1 MTNPAIFADRAQA
14 GKADETQQLA
24 PKFDANGL
32 ITAVACD
39 WKTNEVL
46 MVAFMNAETLKMT
59 IEIGEA
65 VYWSRSRS
73 EIWHKGQTSGNT
85 QKIREILID
94 CDQDC
99 LVLKVEQAGD
109 AACHT
114 GRRSCFY
121 RAVPFG
127 DAALKQGMTSPLN
140 LRVVDDERKFD
151 PEAVYGKK

>member
-1 MTNPAIFADRAQA
+1 MNLVDTFADRT
-14 GKADETQQLA
+14 KVKVDECGVFA

-32 ITAVACD
+32 ITAVAVD
-39 WKTNEVL
+39 HKTNDVL
-46 MVAFMNAETLKMT
+46 MVAYMNAQTLAKT

-65 VYWSRSRS
+65 VYWSRSRQ

-85 QKIREILID
+85 QKVKEILVD

-99 LVLKVEQAGD
+99 LVVKVEQIGD

-121 RAVPFG
+121 RQVPVG
-127 DAALKQGMTSPLN
+127 DQVTDGVETMPLN
-140 LRVVDDERKFD
+140 EIDSIKLFD
-151 PEAVYGKK
+151 PDEVYRKK

>member
-1 MTNPAIFADRAQA
+1 MKIVDTFADRNSV
-14 GKADETQQLA
+14 KADECDVFA

-39 WKTNEVL
+39 YKTNEVL
-46 MVAFMNAETLKMT
+46 MVAFMNAQTLAMT

-65 VYWSRSRS
+65 VYWSRSRQ
-73 EIWHKGQTSGNT
+73 EVWHKGQTSGNM
-85 QKIREILID
+85 QKVKEILVD

-99 LVLKVEQAGD
+99 LIVKVEQVGG

-121 RAVPFG
+121 RQVPVG
-127 DAALKQGMTSPLN
+127 DQVPAGVKTMPLKEIDSDKL
-140 LRVVDDERKFD
+140 FD
-151 PEAVYGKK
+151 PEEVYREK